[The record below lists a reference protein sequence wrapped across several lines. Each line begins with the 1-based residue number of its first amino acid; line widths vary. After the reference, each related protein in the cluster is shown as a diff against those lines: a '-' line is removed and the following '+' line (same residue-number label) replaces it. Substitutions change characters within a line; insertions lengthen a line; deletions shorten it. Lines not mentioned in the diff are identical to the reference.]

1 MKQKSIKLVIPLL
14 LFVIFTI
21 AVKVIDVRKIGP
33 QNSFVG
39 FAAINQWGHHF
50 FGVHPL
56 WDKLSDA
63 FFLFAILVALYFVI
77 KGAFQ
82 WLKRKRLLL
91 VDQNILVL
99 GIIYFIMSCCYLF
112 FEKVVVNYRP
122 ILLEG
127 LMEPSYPS
135 SHILFGVTVLACGI
149 IYFKRKIVTLIFSLV
164 MIILVIG
171 HLLSGVHWLSD
182 IVGSLLLSFI
192 LIYTYQIFANVKNK

>member
-39 FAAINQWGHHF
+39 FATINQWVHHF

-63 FFLFAILVALYFVI
+63 FLLFAILVALYFVI
-77 KGAFQ
+77 RGAFQ

-112 FEKVVVNYRP
+112 FEKVVINYRP
-122 ILLEG
+122 ILVEG

-149 IYFKRKIVTLIFSLV
+149 IYFKRKTATLIFSLV
-164 MIILVIG
+164 MIILVISR
-171 HLLSGVHWLSD
+171 LLSGVHWLSD
-182 IVGSLLLSFI
+182 IVGSLLLSFF